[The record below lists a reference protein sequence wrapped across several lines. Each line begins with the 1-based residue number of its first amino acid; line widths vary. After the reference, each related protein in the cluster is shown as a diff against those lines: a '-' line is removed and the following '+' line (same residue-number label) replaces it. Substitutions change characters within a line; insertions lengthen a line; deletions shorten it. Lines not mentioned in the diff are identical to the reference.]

1 MNTDLGS
8 KQEKKGEAPSVEV
21 LETIPLQLGASL
33 RLWSL
38 ADTTFKAATT
48 VVGVIPKVVIMV
60 EDPVFASQGERITGR
75 VGGDI
80 LCSYFV
86 DGCLYKFKSRFG
98 QNLIHNIVCIDY
110 PRNIE
115 ARELRMH
122 PRIKVELEVV
132 GSIGTEK
139 RLINGTIRDIS
150 QGGCRL
156 ELPGLIPLVP
166 KTPVCITFTL
176 PNDELIDDLS
186 CTVMN
191 LEHVVAEKKTFTGLS
206 FTGPDSELSKVI
218 KFCEMCMYF
227 RV

>member
-1 MNTDLGS
+1 METDLGS
-8 KQEKKGEAPSVEV
+8 KQEKEGTTPSVEG
-21 LETIPLQLGASL
+21 LETVPLQLGAVL
-33 RLWSL
+33 RLRSL
-38 ADTTFKAATT
+38 ADPTLKVATT
-48 VVGVIPKVVIMV
+48 VVGVIPKLAIMV
-60 EDPVFASQGERITGR
+60 EDPIFTIQGERITGR

-80 LCSYFV
+80 LCSYFL

-115 ARELRMH
+115 AHELRMH

-132 GSIGTEK
+132 GSIGKER

-150 QGGCRL
+150 HGGCCL
-156 ELPGLIPLVP
+156 ELPGLIPLTP
-166 KTPVCITFTL
+166 RTPVCTTFIL
-176 PNDELIDDLS
+176 PNDEPIEDLG
-186 CTVMN
+186 CTIMN
-191 LEHVVAEKKTFTGLS
+191 LRHVAAEKKTLIGLS

-218 KFCEMCMYF
+218 KFCEMCSYF